1 MAGEPH
7 RTRSI
12 RTATG
17 IEILSRRK
25 SPNRRLSSE
34 KKQHPSRSEEEAEEA
49 SIPLANPFA
58 NQSPVAKRL
67 VSRGWI
73 DRGWARIDDRRDE
86 ACRFKSACER
96 ASEERSSR
104 PDPEI
109 DPTSSFYRSITS
121 IPRHNR
127 SWSGTCTSRTR
138 RWLLIST
145 WVPW

>member
-1 MAGEPH
+1 MNHIAPARYVPLRGSRSSRGGNRRIAGC
-7 RTRSI
+7 
-12 RTATG
+12 
-17 IEILSRRK
+17 RRK
-25 SPNRRLSSE
+25 KNNIRRE
-34 KKQHPSRSEEEAEEA
+34 AKKRRRKPRSRSLIH
-49 SIPLANPFA
+49 SRTSRQLRN
-58 NQSPVAKRL
+58 SL

>member
-67 VSRGWI
+67 LFPEDESIEVGRGSTTVAT
-73 DRGWARIDDRRDE
+73 RPAVLK
-86 ACRFKSACER
+86 AR
-96 ASEERSSR
+96 ASERAR
-104 PDPEI
+104 NDRHGPI
-109 DPTSSFYRSITS
+109 RRSIRPVPFTGRS
-121 IPRHNR
+121 PR
-127 SWSGTCTSRTR
+127 SRVTIARGAGRAR
-138 RWLLIST
+138 R
-145 WVPW
+145 VRVVGC